1 MVRQTGDAMIMSPP
15 FVTSIHEVD
24 ALLSSLASA
33 LDKTAQFYG
42 VS

>member
-15 FVTSIHEVD
+15 FVTSTKEAD
-24 ALLSSLASA
+24 ALVSSLAAA